1 MVEVALTEKRII
13 DGREEQEV
21 LVLKVVH
28 CNGLYRFSCNK
39 ETNRIEMGYTCCE
52 FIPLAKGNFN
62 YTVTTGRKSQKKL
75 NILNNILETHK
86 EKLTEL
92 WKTEKYQDMCRLV
105 SDIAVLEKV
114 A

>member
-13 DGREEQEV
+13 DGKEEQEV
-21 LVLKVVH
+21 LILKVVH
-28 CNGLYRFSCNK
+28 YNGLYRFRCNK
-39 ETNRIEMGYTCCE
+39 ETNRIERGYTCRE

-75 NILNNILETHK
+75 NILNNLLETHK

-92 WKTEKYQDMCRLV
+92 WKAEKYQDMCRLV